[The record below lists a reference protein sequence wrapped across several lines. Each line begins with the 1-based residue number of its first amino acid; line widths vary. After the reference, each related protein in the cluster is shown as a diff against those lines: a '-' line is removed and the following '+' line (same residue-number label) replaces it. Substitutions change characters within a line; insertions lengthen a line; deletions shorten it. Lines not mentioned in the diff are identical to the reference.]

1 MTVLAMALEKDL
13 VMDRDLV
20 LEKVQEMVLETD
32 QEMVLA
38 RVLEKDLVMGRGWV
52 PEKVQG

>member
-1 MTVLAMALEKDL
+1 MTVLAMALEKGL